1 MTHNSAKDPV
11 KIPDKPFPSENE
23 MAEGEAKVL
32 KQQRKD
38 SGGLEDASNEG
49 DMKVSDEKPYKG
61 LRSS

>member
-1 MTHNSAKDPV
+1 MTDRPAKDPV
-11 KIPDKPFPSENE
+11 EIPNKPFPSENE
-23 MAEGEAKVL
+23 MAERSANVL
-32 KQQRKD
+32 KEQRKA